1 MSTYVICNQCGSH
14 FDFEIGFEESMLCPA
29 CKINDWN
36 YDVTEE
42 EKKFLRQ
49 KVKLR
54 ERNSKGEKP
63 FRETTLGE
71 ELFNKT
77 KEWRQIERIV
87 NRQDDIYYE
96 KITDLETG
104 EVIKEVFEKLSEHQG
119 HGADKKG

>member
-1 MSTYVICNQCGSH
+1 
-14 FDFEIGFEESMLCPA
+14 MLCPA